1 MNLTPG
7 GNAPVPAQE
16 LRVRVIAGGPVDASA
31 FRLFADGKVR
41 GDSDMVFYGQPRNED
56 GSISFSTEGTNS
68 VFTVDLSR
76 LKPDV
81 QKVAFTVTC
90 DGSHTV
96 SSLNHLSIQIES
108 GNTSLISGQV
118 ELNGRQEAALILGE
132 IYRRNGDWKFRFIAQ
147 GFNGGLKPL
156 AEYYGVN
163 VADDPAPVTPPPA
176 PPAPPKVS
184 LSKVSLTK
192 EKPAIS
198 LAKKDNFGEI
208 RINLNWH
215 RGSGSGGLLGGMF
228 GSNKA
233 IDLDLG
239 AFVELADGYKSVVQA
254 LGNAFGNYHSEPY
267 VQLQGDDRTGE
278 ALDGEWLHINGREW
292 KEIRQVL
299 IYAFIYQGVPSWDK
313 TDGVVT
319 LHVPEQP
326 PIETRLT
333 EGDNK
338 RTLCAIARLVNENGS
353 IRVERIN
360 QYFRGQDEMDRAF
373 GWGFRYAANIV
384 KSLKNPHIPASE
396 WGWGIDPLGLRI
408 TMNMMYDRYQKPLF
422 LVENGLGARD
432 EIDANGDINDD
443 YRISYLR
450 EHIRAMRDAIGDG
463 IPVMGY
469 TSWGC
474 IDLVSAS
481 TGEMSKRYGFVYVDR
496 DDAGNGT
503 LARKRKKSFFWYQ
516 KVIASNGADL
526 D

>member
-7 GNAPVPAQE
+7 GNAPLIAQD
-16 LRVRVIAGGPVDASA
+16 LRVRVISGGPVDASA

-118 ELNGRQEAALILGE
+118 ELSGRQEAALILGE
-132 IYRRNGDWKFRFIAQ
+132 VYRRNGDWKFRFIAQ

-163 VADDPAPVTPPPA
+163 VADEPAPVTPPPA

-326 PIETRLT
+326 PIESRLT

-338 RTLCAIARLVNENGS
+338 RTLCAIARLVNEDGS

-360 QYFRGQDEMDRAF
+360 QYFRGQEEMDRAF
-373 GWGFRYAANIV
+373 GWGFRW
-384 KSLKNPHIPASE
+384 SR
-396 WGWGIDPLGLRI
+396 G
-408 TMNMMYDRYQKPLF
+408 
-422 LVENGLGARD
+422 
-432 EIDANGDINDD
+432 
-443 YRISYLR
+443 
-450 EHIRAMRDAIGDG
+450 
-463 IPVMGY
+463 
-469 TSWGC
+469 
-474 IDLVSAS
+474 
-481 TGEMSKRYGFVYVDR
+481 SK
-496 DDAGNGT
+496 
-503 LARKRKKSFFWYQ
+503 
-516 KVIASNGADL
+516 
-526 D
+526 

>member
-16 LRVRVIAGGPVDASA
+16 LRVRILSGGSVDASA
-31 FRLFADGKVR
+31 FRLFADGKVQ
-41 GDSDMVFYGQPRNED
+41 GDTDMVFYGQPRND
-56 GSISFSTEGTNS
+56 GNS
-68 VFTVDLSR
+68 VSFHAEGNNSAFIVDLSR
-76 LKPDV
+76 LKSEV

-96 SSLNHLSIQIES
+96 SALNNLSILVES
-108 GNTSLISGQV
+108 GASQLISGQV
-118 ELNGRQEAALILGE
+118 ELTGRQEAALILGE
-132 IYRRNGDWKFRFIAQ
+132 FYRRNAEWKFRFIAQ

-156 AEYYGVN
+156 AEHFGVN
-163 VADDPAPVTPPPA
+163 VSDEPPPSTQPPTTPPPA
-176 PPAPPKVS
+176 PNKVS

-215 RGSGSGGLLGGMF
+215 RGSNSGGLLGGMF

-239 AFVELADGYKSVVQA
+239 AFVELQGGYKSVVQA
-254 LGNAFGNYHSEPY
+254 LGNAFGNYHHEPF

-278 ALDGEWLHINGREW
+278 ASDGEWMHINGREW
-292 KEIRQVL
+292 KEISQVL

-319 LHVPEQP
+319 LHVPDQP

-338 RTLCAIARLVNENGS
+338 RTLCAIARLVNDNGS

-360 QYFRGQDEMDRAF
+360 QFFRGQEEMDKAF
-373 GWGFRYAANIV
+373 GWGFR
-384 KSLKNPHIPASE
+384 
-396 WGWGIDPLGLRI
+396 W
-408 TMNMMYDRYQKPLF
+408 
-422 LVENGLGARD
+422 
-432 EIDANGDINDD
+432 
-443 YRISYLR
+443 
-450 EHIRAMRDAIGDG
+450 
-463 IPVMGY
+463 
-469 TSWGC
+469 
-474 IDLVSAS
+474 
-481 TGEMSKRYGFVYVDR
+481 SKGS
-496 DDAGNGT
+496 
-503 LARKRKKSFFWYQ
+503 K
-516 KVIASNGADL
+516 
-526 D
+526 

>member
-16 LRVRVIAGGPVDASA
+16 LRVRILSGGSVDASA
-31 FRLFADGKVR
+31 FRLFADGKVQ
-41 GDSDMVFYGQPRNED
+41 GDTDMVFYGQPRND
-56 GSISFSTEGTNS
+56 DNS
-68 VFTVDLSR
+68 VSFHAEGNNCAFIVDLSR
-76 LKPDV
+76 LKSEV

-96 SSLNHLSIQIES
+96 SALNNLSILVES
-108 GNTSLISGQV
+108 GASQLISGQV
-118 ELNGRQEAALILGE
+118 ELTGRQEAALILGE
-132 IYRRNGDWKFRFIAQ
+132 FYRRNAEWKFRFIAQ

-156 AEYYGVN
+156 AEHFGVN
-163 VADDPAPVTPPPA
+163 VSDEPPPSTQPPTTPPPA
-176 PPAPPKVS
+176 PNKVS

-215 RGSGSGGLLGGMF
+215 RGSNSGGLLGGMF

-239 AFVELADGYKSVVQA
+239 AFVELQGGYKSVVQA
-254 LGNAFGNYHSEPY
+254 LGNAFGNYHHEPF

-278 ALDGEWLHINGREW
+278 ASDGEWMHINGREW
-292 KEIRQVL
+292 KEISQVL

-319 LHVPEQP
+319 LHVPDQP

-338 RTLCAIARLVNENGS
+338 RTMCAIARLVNDNGS

-360 QYFRGQDEMDRAF
+360 QFFRGQEDMDRAF
-373 GWGFRYAANIV
+373 GWGFR
-384 KSLKNPHIPASE
+384 
-396 WGWGIDPLGLRI
+396 W
-408 TMNMMYDRYQKPLF
+408 
-422 LVENGLGARD
+422 
-432 EIDANGDINDD
+432 
-443 YRISYLR
+443 
-450 EHIRAMRDAIGDG
+450 
-463 IPVMGY
+463 
-469 TSWGC
+469 
-474 IDLVSAS
+474 
-481 TGEMSKRYGFVYVDR
+481 SKGS
-496 DDAGNGT
+496 
-503 LARKRKKSFFWYQ
+503 K
-516 KVIASNGADL
+516 
-526 D
+526 